1 MIREYS
7 LRNCSCDGVLRL
19 RQWSEWGKKDSEM
32 YVPSAACWSVESVE
46 VSEPV
51 LSVLPVE
58 VSEPEVS
65 LAGGTGSEGAI
76 ASRGISHWLEM
87 IASNGRIK

>member
-1 MIREYS
+1 M
-7 LRNCSCDGVLRL
+7 
-19 RQWSEWGKKDSEM
+19 
-32 YVPSAACWSVESVE
+32 E

-65 LAGGTGSEGAI
+65 EPEVSEPEV
-76 ASRGISHWLEM
+76 SEPEVSLEVPEVKELSLQGELV
-87 IASNGRIK
+87 IGQK

>member
-32 YVPSAACWSVESVE
+32 YVPSAACWSVEPVE

-65 LAGGTGSEGAI
+65 LEVPEVKELSLQGGLVIG
-76 ASRGISHWLEM
+76 
-87 IASNGRIK
+87 

>member
-1 MIREYS
+1 
-7 LRNCSCDGVLRL
+7 
-19 RQWSEWGKKDSEM
+19 M

-65 LAGGTGSEGAI
+65 LEVPEVKELSLQGELVIG
-76 ASRGISHWLEM
+76 
-87 IASNGRIK
+87 